1 MTQVTIA
8 ASKALIAFMLVG
20 AVFVQAVILP
30 VLAGQ
35 MAEIYPE
42 VEYLRIPFTVVA
54 VLVVV
59 SAEVVL
65 LCLWTLLSMVRK
77 GSLFSRSAFT
87 YVNLIIGALLV
98 AAALSAGV
106 IVVLLVVVQA
116 GPPGVIYPLFAGVA
130 GCAALALVVLVMRG
144 LLKKASQQESFLA
157 EVI

>member
-8 ASKALIAFMLVG
+8 ASKAFIAFMLVG
-20 AVFVQAVILP
+20 AVVVQAVILP

-42 VEYLRIPFTVVA
+42 VEYLRIPFTA
-54 VLVVV
+54 
-59 SAEVVL
+59 
-65 LCLWTLLSMVRK
+65 
-77 GSLFSRSAFT
+77 
-87 YVNLIIGALLV
+87 